1 MFLVSRGD
9 NWPSNLLSTENMQNL
24 SLYLLKSSVNLVVPF
39 ENENGFSERYKS
51 THTDRDS
58 SSVIRWSPCRL
69 PCGGKT
75 ACIYITLHTTNNQTH
90 CEKPWLIVIF
100 TEPFCKNYTDT
111 FNNFMHIHVTSISL
125 HVLYV
130 YKCF

>member
-51 THTDRDS
+51 THTDSDS

-69 PCGGKT
+69 PCGGKRPAFT
-75 ACIYITLHTTNNQTH
+75 LLCIQPIIRPTVRKH
-90 CEKPWLIVIF
+90 
-100 TEPFCKNYTDT
+100 
-111 FNNFMHIHVTSISL
+111 S
-125 HVLYV
+125 
-130 YKCF
+130 